1 MLVVVE
7 VVLFAASLFS
17 TLDSSA
23 GLLEHISFLLLW
35 MGGLLG
41 SYRMLVVFL
50 VPLWCAG
57 AWGIIREIRKAR
69 GQGLPYQGI
78 YRDRPVD

>member
-1 MLVVVE
+1 MGADGEMRMSIESISRGVFWFLS
-7 VVLFAASLFS
+7 SLGF
-17 TLDSSA
+17 
-23 GLLEHISFLLLW
+23 IFLLLW